1 MEFNDLA
8 NQLFPRWL
16 YLFTM
21 AALIFNFQASNISSI
36 VVSAQTMDSTLLK
49 AARKTCALVVYP
61 PQSPAFECIDKSD
74 SLVPTGAQHVALDP
88 RDLRIPPPPPK
99 MRAHASRLHTHVSNL
114 LPTHPPPQTRPSAR
128 STSCPSATS

>member
-61 PQSPAFECIDKSD
+61 PQTPVFECIDKSD
-74 SLVPTGAQHVALDP
+74 SDVPTGA
-88 RDLRIPPPPPK
+88 
-99 MRAHASRLHTHVSNL
+99 
-114 LPTHPPPQTRPSAR
+114 
-128 STSCPSATS
+128 